1 MSLNSNKIKI
11 TNYSI
16 IAICISAIF
25 ISVLYGFK
33 KLSEIIFLTTFYISI
48 LITIYFTYSPYLTR
62 KLIDRQ
68 LHNIFYNFDYLIS
81 LIKININFD
90 KNKYKNINKHIN
102 KYNDNKKIDVIDI
115 KNKKIINKVSKLL
128 IITLITGLFLS
139 FFIWLLTSNFKTYSI
154 LLFYKE
160 IVRNNIILLIII
172 VVIQLLF
179 NTFIT
184 KNYIPLENDDIVETI
199 IESINEN
206 SV

>member
-16 IAICISAIF
+16 IAICISAIV

-102 KYNDNKKIDVIDI
+102 KYNDNKKLNVVDI

>member
-16 IAICISAIF
+16 IAICISVIF

-68 LHNIFYNFDYLIS
+68 LYNIFYNFDYLIS

-102 KYNDNKKIDVIDI
+102 KYNDNKKLDVVDV

-128 IITLITGLFLS
+128 IITLIIGLFLS

-154 LLFYKE
+154 KLFYKE
-160 IVRNNIILLIII
+160 IVRNNIILLMII

-184 KNYIPLENDDIVETI
+184 KNYIPLENDAIVETI

>member
-1 MSLNSNKIKI
+1 MVMQS
-11 TNYSI
+11 SI
-16 IAICISAIF
+16 W
-25 ISVLYGFK
+25 
-33 KLSEIIFLTTFYISI
+33 
-48 LITIYFTYSPYLTR
+48 
-62 KLIDRQ
+62 
-68 LHNIFYNFDYLIS
+68 
-81 LIKININFD
+81 
-90 KNKYKNINKHIN
+90 
-102 KYNDNKKIDVIDI
+102 
-115 KNKKIINKVSKLL
+115 
-128 IITLITGLFLS
+128 LS